1 MRNTYKILSLI
12 LVTSLFFNCTAL
24 QNANR
29 TQKGAG
35 IGVASGALIGGLIGG
50 DLKGALIGAAI
61 GGASGGVI
69 GNVMDKQA
77 KEISAAVPG
86 ADVERVGEGI
96 HLIFD
101 ENSGVNFATNKSDLT
116 AASKANLDKISKVL
130 NEFADTKISIQGHT
144 DDTGKE
150 EYNMSLSKKRAE
162 SVASYL
168 VSKGV
173 YRNRLTTEAMGETTP
188 RFDNTTADGRSKNR
202 RVEMAIVA
210 DDQMIKDAQA
220 KSGY

>member
-1 MRNTYKILSLI
+1 MKNTYKILSLTVVI
-12 LVTSLFFNCTAL
+12 SLFFNCTAL
-24 QNANR
+24 QNANK

-144 DDTGKE
+144 DDTGKA
-150 EYNMSLSKKRAE
+150 EYNLSLSKKRAE

-168 VSKGV
+168 ASKGV

-188 RFDNTTADGRSKNR
+188 RFDNTTVDGRSKNR

>member
-1 MRNTYKILSLI
+1 
-12 LVTSLFFNCTAL
+12 
-24 QNANR
+24 
-29 TQKGAG
+29 
-35 IGVASGALIGGLIGG
+35 
-50 DLKGALIGAAI
+50 
-61 GGASGGVI
+61 
-69 GNVMDKQA
+69 
-77 KEISAAVPG
+77 
-86 ADVERVGEGI
+86 
-96 HLIFD
+96 LIFD

-144 DDTGKE
+144 DDTGKA
-150 EYNMSLSKKRAE
+150 EYNLSLSKKRAE

-168 VSKGV
+168 ASKGV

-188 RFDNTTADGRSKNR
+188 RFDNTTVDGRSKNR